1 MRKDIKKQLD
11 DIRNV
16 FLLLSPGQVAE
27 RMEKAAPNVEEL
39 LHLVLLYKEKLD
51 AKKRL
56 ENVIDFHDMEHFAL
70 QILLKK
76 TEDGTVSPSLA
87 ALEYRQFFG
96 EILIDEY
103 QDSNL
108 VQELLLKSISGE
120 EDGNYNRF
128 MVGDVKQSIYKFR
141 LARPEL
147 FMEKYNSYPKEDSD
161 CQRIDLHKNFRS
173 RRRGSDY
180 Q

>member
-1 MRKDIKKQLD
+1 M
-11 DIRNV
+11 
-16 FLLLSPGQVAE
+16 E
-27 RMEKAAPNVEEL
+27 RCPPPRSAGIQAV
-39 LHLVLLYKEKLD
+39 
-51 AKKRL
+51 
-56 ENVIDFHDMEHFAL
+56 
-70 QILLKK
+70 
-76 TEDGTVSPSLA
+76 
-87 ALEYRQFFG
+87 FG

-173 RRRGSDY
+173 RPQVLASVNELFGRIMGRKVGVWNTTKKRLFIRGLRFPGF
-180 Q
+180 